1 MLGVPRDAD
10 AKAIRDAFRT
20 LALRY
25 HPDRNKEPGAE
36 DRFKE
41 IAEAYAV
48 LSDPKKRAAYD
59 AGGFIP
65 GAGIPPEDLFAG
77 IKFDDIFRDLG
88 FGFGE
93 DFFGRF
99 FHRRPRGP
107 VAGENIEVSIEIPLE
122 KIARGGEEA
131 VHVTRPVTCA
141 ACRGSGALAG
151 TAPRSCAECNGSG
164 QHVIR
169 GREANVIVQRITVC
183 STCRGRGSIIE
194 KPCTECRGSGS
205 VLRDQVIEVKIPIGV
220 EEGMVLRVPGRGF
233 PSEQAGGPP
242 GDLFV
247 AVYSAPDPRF
257 ERSGADLWHGSAV
270 PVADAVLGT
279 SLEVPTLQG
288 HATVKI
294 PPGTQAGTVFRLAGK
309 GLPRFDGG
317 HGALLIRLQ
326 VLIPEHVSAEERKL
340 YERLQTLSRK

>member
-36 DRFKE
+36 ERFKQ

-65 GAGIPPEDLFAG
+65 GIPPEDLFAG
-77 IKFDDIFRDLG
+77 INFDEIFRDLG
-88 FGFGE
+88 FGFGGS
-93 DFFGRF
+93 FFDRVF
-99 FHRRPRGP
+99 RRRPEGP
-107 VAGENIEVSIEIPLE
+107 MRGENLEVSIEVPLE
-122 KIARGGEEA
+122 KIAQGGEEA
-131 VHVTRPVTCA
+131 VHVTRPVTCT

-151 TAPRSCAECNGSG
+151 TAPRSCSACNGTG
-164 QHVIR
+164 QHVTR

-183 STCRGRGSIIE
+183 SACRGRGSVID
-194 KPCTECRGSGS
+194 KPCTECGGSGS

-220 EEGMVLRVPGRGF
+220 EEGMVLRVPGRGL
-233 PSEQAGGPP
+233 PSEQAGGAA

-257 ERSGADLWHGSAV
+257 ERNRADLWHNVAV

-279 SLEVPTLQG
+279 SLEVPMLEG
-288 HATVKI
+288 RATVKI

-340 YERLQTLSRK
+340 YERLQALSRK